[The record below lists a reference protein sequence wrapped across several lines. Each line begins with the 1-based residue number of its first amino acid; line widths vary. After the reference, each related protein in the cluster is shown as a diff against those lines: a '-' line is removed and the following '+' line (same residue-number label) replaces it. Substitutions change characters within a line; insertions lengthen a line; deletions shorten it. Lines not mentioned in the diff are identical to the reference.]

1 MTTPVPPPGSRPDPA
16 AIRAVLL
23 GVLRWLHG
31 LAQEQVTHL
40 QIDPGEYLMDL
51 VCLEHVATMTVQ
63 QAMVFLTAPD
73 QLAAIR
79 AEALAITDLRD
90 QAFQSVGFRME
101 DCSIDLASGT
111 VHQDSSPS

>member
-1 MTTPVPPPGSRPDPA
+1 MTTPVPPPGFHPDPA
-16 AIRAVLL
+16 GIRAALL
-23 GVLRWLHG
+23 GVLYWLRG

-40 QIDPGEYLMDL
+40 QIDPEEYLMDL

-63 QAMVFLTAPD
+63 QAMLSLPDLEQLT
-73 QLAAIR
+73 AIR

-90 QAFQSVGFRME
+90 QAFQSVGFRLE
-101 DCSIDLASGT
+101 DCFIDLESGT